1 MQRGGIQEG
10 PSTLGVADKNL
21 DLVNMAADL
30 TEILLG
36 VVVSSASQDLET
48 AVCFTLRSLSIAGG
62 GVMVTSSSAPLHGQ
76 MGRPRPPDFDKE

>member
-10 PSTLGVADKNL
+10 PATSGVPDKNL

-48 AVCFTLRSLSIAGG
+48 AVCVTL
-62 GVMVTSSSAPLHGQ
+62 
-76 MGRPRPPDFDKE
+76 